1 MQNGL
6 KIKKRRLRE
15 ELLLERLSVSA
26 EDKLTAEAAIATRLL
41 TLASFRFAETVLL
54 YAPIKGELDLLPVCD
69 RIRQAGKSI
78 AFPRCHPDGCTM
90 TYHLVS
96 SPKELTV
103 GAYGIRE
110 PSPSA
115 PLYEPSHAKHDLCI
129 VPAVCYDRDG
139 FRVGYGK
146 GYYDRFLS
154 QFGGTTLGLILNRF
168 LLPKV
173 PRGHFDRSV
182 DLILTEKGVLPIA

>member
-15 ELLLERLSVSA
+15 AMLEERLAISA
-26 EDKLTAEAAIATRLL
+26 EERQEAEAAIASRLL

-54 YAPIKGELDLLPVCD
+54 YAPIKGELDLLPVCHE
-69 RIRQAGKSI
+69 ISKAGKAI

-90 TYHLVS
+90 TYHIVS
-96 SPKELTV
+96 SPDELV
-103 GAYGIRE
+103 SGAYGIRE
-110 PSPSA
+110 PLANAPMYLPSP
-115 PLYEPSHAKHDLCI
+115 EKHDLCV
-129 VPAVCYDRDG
+129 VPAVCFDREG

-154 QFGGTTLGLILNRF
+154 QFGGTSLGLILHRF